1 MSDDIEIMQDEVIT
15 DPTKREKGR
24 GFFSAPSRKA
34 GVVILLIMAVILVVR
49 NRFVKYEKIIDDLRN
64 NTMQVGGKDQGKTT
78 ASVGDVPATAAA
90 VVPMTSNE
98 TTIVAAGVQTLRI
111 DRITAIDMKGENIKV
126 SPVVAV
132 PFRQYVKYTGGDGKW
147 VYLNTVYPGPQR
159 PHDTIDSKIQ
169 TMGYQLVAGYGLT
182 ETKLAYCLYVGKPP
196 AGPYWYQLAL
206 YRAGILGTV
215 AQSQ

>member
-1 MSDDIEIMQDEVIT
+1 MPDEIQNESREVT
-15 DPTKREKGR
+15 SNPSKRKKG
-24 GFFSAPSRKA
+24 A
-34 GVVILLIMAVILVVR
+34 GLLSTPGAKVGVTLLVIFAVAVVVR
-49 NRFVKYEKIIDDLRN
+49 WRIMSNRKMLDDLKN
-64 NTMQVGGKDQGKTT
+64 EITQKQVANDSTKNTQNQ
-78 ASVGDVPATAAA
+78 PAA
-90 VVPMTSNE
+90 VVPMAATE
-98 TTIVAAGVQTLRI
+98 TTIVAAGAQPLRI

-147 VYLNTVYPGPQR
+147 VYLNTVYPGSQR

-196 AGPYWYQLAL
+196 EDHYWYQTAL
-206 YRAGILGTV
+206 YKAGLLSSI
-215 AQSQ
+215 AQQSQ